1 MEKLTTKEKVFVF
14 IILGTII
21 IFSIITKYYSMMV

>member
-1 MEKLTTKEKVFVF
+1 MEKLTTQEKVFVF
-14 IILGTII
+14 IILGAII

>member
-14 IILGTII
+14 IILVAII